1 MLPEG
6 WRQCR
11 MGDLFESR
19 RERGRLGLPLLSVT
33 MNDGLVDRE
42 DLDRKQDSALTPEEH
57 LLVKPGD
64 IAYNM
69 MRMWQGAFGLA
80 QKEGLVSPAYVVLRP
95 KQHVLPSYFA
105 RLFRT
110 RAMLHR
116 FWAYSHGLTDD
127 RLRLYFDD
135 FAAIRVHVP
144 PWADQRRAAE
154 VLGCWDDAV
163 AVASRLSEVKA
174 MELALLREALVGSAL
189 SYAKAPLSDLAEVR
203 TGLAKGKASGDD
215 AVAVP
220 YLRVANVQDG
230 RLDLNEVKCIEVPSR
245 LVGRYAL
252 RAGDVLMTEGGDA
265 DKLGRGTV
273 WKGEIDPCLHQ
284 NHVFAVRARQGVVLP
299 GYIAALAA
307 SDYGRSYFLGCAKRS
322 TNLASIN
329 STQLKAFPV
338 PLAPLPLQS
347 KLESSIGA
355 ALNAV
360 SVAEQLVERLVVE
373 RDSIANALFAGRH
386 RPGHASVASTGS
398 V

>member
-1 MLPEG
+1 MLPDG

-19 RERGRLGLPLLSVT
+19 RERGRPGLPLLSVT

-42 DLDRKQDSALTPEEH
+42 DMDRKQDSALAPEEH

-80 QKEGLVSPAYVVLRP
+80 HKEGLVSPAYVVLQP
-95 KQHVLPSYFA
+95 KQHTFPGYFA

-116 FWAYSHGLTDD
+116 FWSYSHGLTDD

-144 PWADQRRAAE
+144 SWADQCRAAE
-154 VLGCWDDAV
+154 ILGCWDDAV
-163 AVASRLSEVKA
+163 AVATRLSEVKA
-174 MELALLREALVGSAL
+174 VELALVRETLVASAL

-203 TGLAKGKASGDD
+203 TGLAKGKAAGGD

-230 RLDLNEVKCIEVPSR
+230 RLDLKDVKYIEVPTHQVS
-245 LVGRYAL
+245 RYAL
-252 RAGDVLMTEGGDA
+252 QAGDVLMTEGGDA

-284 NHVFAVRARQGVVLP
+284 NHVFAVRARRELVMP

-307 SDYGRSYFLGCAKRS
+307 SEYGRSYFLACAKRS

-329 STQLKAFPV
+329 STQLRAFPV

-347 KLESSIGA
+347 MLESTIDT

-360 SVAEQLVERLVVE
+360 RAADHVATRLSIERE
-373 RDSIANALFAGRH
+373 SIANRLFTGRLGYG
-386 RPGHASVASTGS
+386 RTSVAPEASA
-398 V
+398 

>member
-19 RERGRLGLPLLSVT
+19 RERGRPGLPLLSVT

-80 QKEGLVSPAYVVLRP
+80 HKEGLVSPAYVVLRP
-95 KQHVLPSYFA
+95 KRHAVPGYFA

-110 RAMLHR
+110 RGMLHR
-116 FWAYSHGLTDD
+116 FWSYSHGLTDD

-135 FAAIRVHVP
+135 FAAIRVLVP
-144 PWADQRRAAE
+144 SWTDQCRAAE
-154 VLGCWDDAV
+154 ILGCWDDAV
-163 AVASRLSEVKA
+163 AVAARLSEVKA
-174 MELALLREALVGSAL
+174 TEVALVREALIGSAL
-189 SYAKAPLSDLAEVR
+189 SFEKAPLSDLADVR
-203 TGLAKGKASGDD
+203 TGLAKGKETGGD

-230 RLDLNEVKCIEVPSR
+230 RLDLKEIKYIEVPARQVS
-245 LVGRYAL
+245 RYAL
-252 RAGDVLMTEGGDA
+252 QVGDVLMTEGGDA

-273 WKGEIDPCLHQ
+273 WKGEIEPCLHQ
-284 NHVFAVRARQGVVLP
+284 NHIFAVRTRRERVLP

-307 SDYGRSYFLGCAKRS
+307 SEYGRSYFLACAKRS

-338 PLAPLPLQS
+338 PLAPLEVQS
-347 KLESSIGA
+347 KIQSAIDA
-355 ALNAV
+355 ALSAV
-360 SVAEQLVERLVVE
+360 DAADRLAAQLVME
-373 RDSIANALFAGRH
+373 RDSIANALFTGRH
-386 RPGHASVASTGS
+386 SPGSASVASAAS
-398 V
+398 A